1 MAVYYIT
8 NPDCLA
14 ACGCSGECCVTAKI
28 KLWWVN
34 RTGYAPGAYLM
45 EYISYEIYDGATLIY
60 TGIRYASA
68 GTSDEGS
75 TAEGL
80 HAKVTGDYDW
90 LPAPLGQ
97 GKPDPVVLQLN
108 PLRFVHKNSYLCGGD
123 GTVERVFHGAFNL
136 SESLTYSSD
145 PSGNDK
151 PWASVSPSPAVL
163 SYWVSQLYEVILCRR

>member
-90 LPAPLGQ
+90 LPAPMGQ

-123 GTVERVFHGAFNL
+123 GTEDRVFHGAFNL
-136 SESLTYSSD
+136 SETLTYSSD

-151 PWASVSPSPAVL
+151 PWASVTTSPAVL